1 MHRKEVEMSKKKI
14 NKSTWSIRRA
24 KIIELEE
31 SYPILKDIL
40 KVNRALES
48 FTLTNRDDEIHESNF
63 LWLEKKLME
72 MSK

>member
-1 MHRKEVEMSKKKI
+1 MHEKEAKMSKKII

-24 KIIELEE
+24 RIIELQD
-31 SYPILKDIL
+31 SYPVFRDIL

-48 FTLTNRDDEIHESNF
+48 FTLTHIDDNVHESNF
-63 LWLEKKLME
+63 LWLEKKLIE